1 MYPDAQ
7 RGASSPHASTLA
19 ALRTLLARK
28 TGQSARAG
36 SEEGDETK
44 TGRFALGAAAVDER
58 LGGGLARAQLHEIH
72 APLAADWASAAG
84 FGMALALRAAQGR
97 PLLWARQD
105 LLESEAGRLNGLG
118 FAEFGGD
125 PACLALVRGKDAE
138 AVLRAGVEAARCK
151 MLGAVLIEI
160 WGEPRVL
167 DLTAT
172 LRLSRAAETS
182 GATVFLLR
190 AKVGERERLSARQR
204 LGAREAKTGPPPS
217 AAASRWRAQA
227 ENSRALP
234 ANAPGNPCF
243 SVALL
248 RHRGGAADC
257 SWRLEWLRDQCF
269 FREADQLGATL
280 SGAVAPL
287 SADRPAASGL
297 QQEGRAR
304 RAG

>member
-1 MYPDAQ
+1 MYTDAP

-28 TGQSARAG
+28 DGKSARAG
-36 SEEGDETK
+36 SGDEAEETK
-44 TGRFALGAAAVDER
+44 TGRFALGAASVDER
-58 LGGGLARAQLHEIH
+58 LGGGLGRAQLHEVH

-105 LLESEAGRLNGLG
+105 LLENEAGRLNGLG

-125 PACLALVRGKDAE
+125 PARLALVRGKDAE

-190 AKVGERERLSARQR
+190 AKVGARDR
-204 LGAREAKTGPPPS
+204 LGEKESKTGPPS

-227 ENSRALP
+227 ETSRALP

-269 FREADQLGATL
+269 FREADRLGATL

-297 QQEGRAR
+297 QQEGGRAR

>member
-1 MYPDAQ
+1 
-7 RGASSPHASTLA
+7 
-19 ALRTLLARK
+19 
-28 TGQSARAG
+28 
-36 SEEGDETK
+36 
-44 TGRFALGAAAVDER
+44 LGAASVDER
-58 LGGGLARAQLHEIH
+58 LGGGLARAQLHEVH
-72 APLAADWASAAG
+72 APLVADWASAAG

-97 PLLWARQD
+97 PLLWVRQD

-125 PACLALVRGKDAE
+125 PGRLALVRGKDAE

-190 AKVGERERLSARQR
+190 AKTGAREGKIGS
-204 LGAREAKTGPPPS
+204 REAKTGPPPS

-269 FREADQLGATL
+269 FREADRLGATL
-280 SGAVAPL
+280 FGAVAPL
-287 SADRPAASGL
+287 SADRPAASDL
-297 QQEGRAR
+297 RQEDGGVR